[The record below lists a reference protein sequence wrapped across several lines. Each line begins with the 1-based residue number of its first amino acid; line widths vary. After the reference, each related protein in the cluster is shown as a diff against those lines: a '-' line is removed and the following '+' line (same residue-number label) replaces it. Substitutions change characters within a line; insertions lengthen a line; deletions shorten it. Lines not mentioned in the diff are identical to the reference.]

1 MLALAGDAQALICEI
16 RLRVPLQALSRREGW
31 SLRLLSIHEC
41 TRADL
46 RQADVVIVQRGFT
59 RRAWQLQQRAR
70 RYGAAVIYEIDDLL
84 TELPSH
90 ISNRDAVASQRG
102 WLLRCLQ
109 GCDLVS
115 VSTDRLGAALP
126 VRPVFT
132 VPNYACPLG
141 DAPLPAQGHGPVSL
155 LIASMDRLAGDFIFP
170 ALRALDS
177 RRVQVVVVGPP
188 AQQYRDAGI
197 PVQAQPLMP
206 RDRFIAFARGLANP
220 VAVIPL
226 EDSRFASCK
235 SAIKWFEYA
244 EAGIPV
250 LCSNVSPYR
259 DVVEEGITGRLVINE
274 TEAWHRALLAAVEDS
289 AWRASAAR
297 AAREVVRR
305 DHTLEHTVQAWRSA
319 IEQALARRRV
329 LGVVTATWAWRV
341 ADRLGGMVEHALLGL
356 RRVNRD
362 RLARRGQGRR

>member
-16 RLRVPLQALSRREGW
+16 RLRVPLQALSLREGW
-31 SLRLLSIHEC
+31 SLRLLSFHDC

-46 RQADVVIVQRGFT
+46 RQADVVIVQRGLT
-59 RRAWQLQQRAR
+59 RRAWRLQQRAR
-70 RYGAAVIYEIDDLL
+70 RYGVAVIYEIDDLL

-90 ISNRDAVASQRG
+90 ISNRDAVARQQG

-126 VRPVFT
+126 VRPVYT

-141 DAPLPAQGHGPVSL
+141 DAPLPTQGAGPVSL

-197 PVQAQPLMP
+197 PVQPHPLMP
-206 RDRFIAFARGLANP
+206 RERFIAFARGLTNP

-235 SAIKWFEYA
+235 SAIKWFEYG

-259 DVVEEGITGRLVINE
+259 DVVEDGVTGRLVANE
-274 TEAWHRALLAAVEDS
+274 TEAWRRALQAVVEDS
-289 AWRASAAR
+289 PWRASAAR
-297 AAREVVRR
+297 SAREVVRR
-305 DHTLEHTVQAWRSA
+305 EHTLEHTVQAWRSA
-319 IEQALARRRV
+319 IEQALARRPAP
-329 LGVVTATWAWRV
+329 GPAPANGAWLV
-341 ADRLGGMVEHALLGL
+341 ADRVGGWLEDAVRWL
-356 RRVNRD
+356 RRLNRD
-362 RLARRGQGRR
+362 RLARRGPGRH